1 MATAHPV
8 QISIGATLAA
18 SLGSAVRGAQA
29 QLNQLGSTM
38 AELGNKQSGIK
49 QLETLRAQAKDAA
62 LAMRAAQQKV
72 SGLEANIANQGGE
85 PSAKQAKEL
94 ERARAA
100 AARAEEAYRRQRA
113 AVDEL
118 STSLTRAGVN
128 TRAMGSESARLG
140 SQLETL
146 RSRTEALTRAQ
157 QAQAR
162 NLENRS
168 AYRAQMV
175 DAVAL
180 GGALYGLVQPAVQF
194 ESVMADVK
202 KVVNFDTPDQ
212 FGQMS
217 KDVLLMSMRI
227 PMAADGIGAIVAAAG
242 QAGIAREELLRFAED
257 AAKMGVAFDLSGQ
270 QAGAAM
276 TGLRSIFGLTQD
288 EVVKLGDAIN
298 HLSNNMD
305 AKASDLLNIANRAG
319 STAKLFGL
327 SGAQLNA
334 LGATFLALKTPPE
347 VAATGINALLMK
359 LATADKQNERFQQGL
374 QDIGLSAE
382 VMKKMIQRDAQGA
395 LTTFLRQVK
404 NAPDLMGTLS
414 DLFGMEYA
422 DDIAKLVGSM
432 DTYEKA
438 VGLVA
443 DQTAYAGSMQK
454 EYEARS
460 ATTAN
465 NLQLL
470 KNQMSRLGIT
480 VGNALLPALNSL
492 VGALMGPIDSLANL
506 AERFPIVT
514 QVVVGTV
521 GAVLGLKVA
530 TIALGYAWT
539 FVKGPI
545 LGAQVAFQS
554 ARAGLALLQVQA
566 AATGASSGL
575 LSLAWS
581 RIQTG
586 ALGLIAPIKSAALAF
601 WAMLPAIGATTVALL
616 ANPITWIVAGIGV
629 AVAGLALVIRKYWD
643 PMAAYVGGVFEGI
656 RSAVQ
661 PAISSLSTALAP
673 LAPIGR
679 AVASVFGFIADAI
692 SGLVGWVGQLLAP
705 VTLSTEEFNSL
716 SASGQSLG
724 SVIGSVLSAAFT
736 ALTFP
741 IRAVGTLVGWVMAGF
756 RWLVSFSPLAAMQTA
771 WQPLSGF
778 FGSLWASVVSGAQSA
793 WQQLTLALGSFA
805 PLQALQSVIGSMLT
819 ALRDLPGQFMALG
832 SAMLQGLAQ
841 GVRNAAEQAVA
852 AVGEVAAGVRDRFKA
867 MLGIHSPSRVFAT
880 LGSALSL
887 GLAQGVAA
895 DGPAVVNEVG
905 QLAQSLQ
912 AVPLSLAS
920 PEVVPPEQDVPT
932 VPSFATAA
940 PDPEPA
946 APVDQPGLRLPSPD
960 SPSLGLALP
969 ARIDGSMP
977 TWRPAWEGAPAL
989 QVPSAKDR
997 PGDVVAPARA
1007 QPVPVNDPTRVAPS
1021 MPGAPVAP
1029 GAPTIHF
1036 APQITIHAPAG
1047 SDPQALADLLDSRLR
1062 SLIRDALRGSSAALH
1077 D

>member
-29 QLNQLGSTM
+29 QLNQLGATM
-38 AELGNKQSGIK
+38 AELGNKQSGIR
-49 QLETLRAQAKDAA
+49 QLETLRSQAKDAA
-62 LAMRAAQQKV
+62 LAMRAAQQRV
-72 SGLEANIANQGGE
+72 SGLEANITGQNGG
-85 PSAKQAKEL
+85 ATARQAREL
-94 ERARAA
+94 DRARAA
-100 AARAEEAYRRQRA
+100 AIRAEEAYRRQRV

-118 STSLTRAGVN
+118 STSLQRAGVN

-168 AYRAQMV
+168 AYRAQMM

-202 KVVNFDTPDQ
+202 KVVNFDTPEQ

-217 KDVLLMSMRI
+217 KDVLLMSTRI

-305 AKASDLLNIANRAG
+305 AKASDLLDIANRAG

-334 LGATFLALKTPPE
+334 LGATFLALKTKPE

-359 LATADKQNERFQQGL
+359 LATSDKQNEKFQQGL

-382 VMKKMIQRDAQGA
+382 VMKQMIQRDAQGA

-432 DTYEKA
+432 ETYEKA

-443 DQTAYAGSMQK
+443 DQTAYAGSMQA

-480 VGNALLPALNSL
+480 VGNALLPALNNL

-506 AERFPIVT
+506 AERFPVVT

-566 AATGASSGL
+566 ATGTSASI

-581 RIQTG
+581 RIRTG

-601 WAMLPAIGATTVALL
+601 WSMLPAIGATTVALL
-616 ANPITWIVAGIGV
+616 ANPITWIVVGIGA
-629 AVAGLALVIRKYWD
+629 AVAGLALLIRKYWD
-643 PMAAYVGGVFEGI
+643 PIAAYVGGVFEGI
-656 RSAVQ
+656 RSAMQ
-661 PAISSLSTALAP
+661 PAIASLSSALAP
-673 LAPIGR
+673 LAPIGT
-679 AVASVFGFIADAI
+679 VIASVFGLIADAVG
-692 SGLVGWVGQLLAP
+692 GLVSWIRALLAP

-724 SVIGSVLSAAFT
+724 AVIGGVLSTAFSV
-736 ALTFP
+736 LTFP
-741 IRAVGTLVGWVMAGF
+741 IRAVSSLVGWLMDSF
-756 RWLVSFSPLAAMQTA
+756 RGLVSFSPLAAIQAA

-778 FGSLWASVVSGAQSA
+778 FGTLWTGVVGGAQSA
-793 WQQLTLALGSFA
+793 WQQLSAVLGSLA
-805 PLQALQSVIGSMLT
+805 PVQALQSVFGSMLN
-819 ALRDLPGQFMALG
+819 ALRDLPSQFMTLG
-832 SAMLQGLAQ
+832 GAILQGLAQ
-841 GVRNAAEQAVA
+841 GVRNAAQQALA
-852 AVGEVAAGVRDRFKA
+852 AVGEVATGVRDRFKA
-867 MLGIHSPSRVFAT
+867 MLGIQSPSRVFAT

-887 GLAQGVAA
+887 GLAQGVASA
-895 DGPAVVNEVG
+895 GPAVVDTVG

-912 AVPLSLAS
+912 DVPLSLARPDMTMPALWLPATERPTPGLAISTLS
-920 PEVVPPEQDVPT
+920 PVQQDVP
-932 VPSFATAA
+932 VPAGAQA
-940 PDPEPA
+940 QVGPGNAMDVARGQPDQLDDPLRRALPEMK
-946 APVDQPGLRLPSPD
+946 PV
-960 SPSLGLALP
+960 SLG
-969 ARIDGSMP
+969 S
-977 TWRPAWEGAPAL
+977 APMA
-989 QVPSAKDR
+989 PSAL
-997 PGDVVAPARA
+997 GSA
-1007 QPVPVNDPTRVAPS
+1007 TISGTPS
-1021 MPGAPVAP
+1021 
-1029 GAPTIHF
+1029 IHF

-1047 SDPQALADLLDSRLR
+1047 SDPQTLANLLDGQLR
-1062 SLIRDALRGSSAALH
+1062 RLIREALRGSSAALH

>member
-29 QLNQLGSTM
+29 QLTQLGSTM

-49 QLETLRAQAKDAA
+49 QLETLRTQAKDAA
-62 LAMRAAQQKV
+62 LAMRAAQQKI
-72 SGLEANIANQGGE
+72 SGLEANIAGQDGG
-85 PSAKQAKEL
+85 ATTKQAREL

-100 AARAEEAYRRQRA
+100 AARAEDAYRRQRS

-118 STSLTRAGVN
+118 SGSLQRAGVN
-128 TRAMGSESARLG
+128 TRAMGAESARLG

-146 RSRTEALTRAQ
+146 RTRTEALTRAQ

-168 AYRAQMV
+168 AYRAQMM

-217 KDVLLMSMRI
+217 KDVLLMSTRI

-359 LATADKQNERFQQGL
+359 LATADKQNEKFQQGL

-395 LTTFLRQVK
+395 LTTFLQQVK
-404 NAPDLMGTLS
+404 KAPDLMGTLS

-432 DTYEKA
+432 ETYEKA

-506 AERFPIVT
+506 SERFPIVT

-521 GAVLGLKVA
+521 GAALGLKVA
-530 TIALGYAWT
+530 TIGLGYAWT

-566 AATGASSGL
+566 AATGTSAGI
-575 LSLAWS
+575 LSVAWT

-616 ANPITWIVAGIGV
+616 ANPITWIVVGIGA

-643 PMAAYVGGVFEGI
+643 PIAAYVGGVFEGI
-656 RSAVQ
+656 RAGVQ
-661 PAISSLSTALAP
+661 PVITSLTTALAP
-673 LAPIGR
+673 LAPIGTVI
-679 AVASVFGFIADAI
+679 ANVFGFIADAV
-692 SGLVGWVGQLLAP
+692 SGLVGWFGDLLAP
-705 VTLSTEEFNSL
+705 VTLSKDEFDSL

-724 SVIGSVLSAAFT
+724 SVIGSVLSTAFT
-736 ALTFP
+736 VLTLP
-741 IRAVGTLVGWVMAGF
+741 IRAVGTLVGWVIEGF
-756 RWLVSFSPLAAMQTA
+756 TALVSFSPLQLISAA
-771 WQPLSGF
+771 WQPVADFMTGLWSGITATVGQAIDWIAGKIGF
-778 FGSLWASVVSGAQSA
+778 GVNAGKQVGDWFGSLFGGEKPVASTTTV
-793 WQQLTLALGSFA
+793 
-805 PLQALQSVIGSMLT
+805 
-819 ALRDLPGQFMALG
+819 
-832 SAMLQGLAQ
+832 
-841 GVRNAAEQAVA
+841 AATPRPA
-852 AVGEVAAGVRDRFKA
+852 AVGSTASLTAPR
-867 MLGIHSPSRVFAT
+867 
-880 LGSALSL
+880 LS
-887 GLAQGVAA
+887 
-895 DGPAVVNEVG
+895 VG
-905 QLAQSLQ
+905 
-912 AVPLSLAS
+912 
-920 PEVVPPEQDVPT
+920 
-932 VPSFATAA
+932 
-940 PDPEPA
+940 A
-946 APVDQPGLRLPSPD
+946 APVSISPM
-960 SPSLGLALP
+960 SAGNPPVTS
-969 ARIDGSMP
+969 ARPLSMP
-977 TWRPAWEGAPAL
+977 
-989 QVPSAKDR
+989 
-997 PGDVVAPARA
+997 A
-1007 QPVPVNDPTRVAPS
+1007 QPLAPRGNTSVSLSAPITVNAP
-1021 MPGAPVAP
+1021 PGMDAREIA
-1029 GAPTIHF
+1029 
-1036 APQITIHAPAG
+1036 
-1047 SDPQALADLLDSRLR
+1047 ALIESRLR
-1062 SLIRDALRGSSAALH
+1062 ALMRETNRSPAAAMY

>member
-18 SLGSAVRGAQA
+18 SLGAAVRGAQA
-29 QLNQLGSTM
+29 QLNQLGSAM

-49 QLETLRAQAKDAA
+49 QMETLRSQAKDAA

-72 SGLEANIANQGGE
+72 SGLETNIANQGGE
-85 PSAKQAKEL
+85 PSTKQAKEL

-100 AARAEEAYRRQRA
+100 AAKAEESYRRQRA

-118 STSLTRAGVN
+118 STSLNRAGVN
-128 TRAMGSESARLG
+128 TRAMGAESAKLG
-140 SQLETL
+140 QQLELL
-146 RSRTEALTRAQ
+146 RTRTDALVRAQ
-157 QAQAR
+157 QGQAK
-162 NLENRS
+162 NLEARS
-168 AYRAQMV
+168 GYRAQMM

-180 GGALYGLVQPAVQF
+180 GGALYGLVHPAIAF

-217 KDVLLMSMRI
+217 KDVLLMSTRI

-288 EVVKLGDAIN
+288 EVVLLGDAVN

-359 LATADKQNERFQQGL
+359 LATADKQNEKFQNGL
-374 QDIGLSAE
+374 AAVGLSAE
-382 VMKKMIQRDAQGA
+382 VMKKMIGRDAQGA
-395 LTTFLRQVK
+395 ILTFLQQVK
-404 NAPDLMGTLS
+404 KAPDLMGTLS

-438 VGLVA
+438 VGLIG

-454 EYEARS
+454 EYESRS

-465 NLQLL
+465 ALQLL

-506 AERFPIVT
+506 AERFPVVT

-521 GAVLGLKVA
+521 GAVLALKVA

-539 FVKGPI
+539 FVMGPI
-545 LGAQVAFQS
+545 LGAKVAFHS
-554 ARAGLALLQVQA
+554 ARASLALLQVQA
-566 AATGASSGL
+566 VATGSSAGI
-575 LSLAWS
+575 LSIAWQ
-581 RIQTG
+581 RMQTG

-601 WAMLPAIGATTVALL
+601 WSMLPAIGATTAALL
-616 ANPITWIVAGIGV
+616 ANPITWIVAGIGGV
-629 AVAGLALVIRKYWD
+629 VAGLALVIHKYWD
-643 PMAAYVGGVFEGI
+643 PIAAYVGGVFEGI
-656 RSAVQ
+656 RSAVT
-661 PAISSLSTALAP
+661 PAIDSLSNALSPLAP
-673 LAPIGR
+673 LGTVIAN
-679 AVASVFGFIADAI
+679 VFSFIADAV
-692 SGLVGWVGQLLAP
+692 SGLVSGVGALLVP
-705 VTLSTEEFNSL
+705 VTQTQDAFASL

-724 SVIGSVLSAAFT
+724 SVIGGGLSTAFMV
-736 ALTFP
+736 LTFP
-741 IRAVGTLVGWVMAGF
+741 IRAVGTLVGWVIERFQALVAFLPLATISAAWQPVADFFTNLWSGITATVGQAIDWIAGKIGWVVNF
-756 RWLVSFSPLAAMQTA
+756 GQQIGEGFAALLGRGKFAGSSNTVPVVQAPPTPVAVGASLTAPSKVSPAVPGSSTSPLANVPGSPPAKPA
-771 WQPLSGF
+771 AAQPVARGNTSISLSAPITVNAPPGMD
-778 FGSLWASVVSGAQSA
+778 AREIA
-793 WQQLTLALGSFA
+793 ALIESR
-805 PLQALQSVIGSMLT
+805 
-819 ALRDLPGQFMALG
+819 LRDLMRSMTPGRTG
-832 SAMLQGLAQ
+832 
-841 GVRNAAEQAVA
+841 N
-852 AVGEVAAGVRDRFKA
+852 
-867 MLGIHSPSRVFAT
+867 
-880 LGSALSL
+880 
-887 GLAQGVAA
+887 
-895 DGPAVVNEVG
+895 
-905 QLAQSLQ
+905 
-912 AVPLSLAS
+912 
-920 PEVVPPEQDVPT
+920 
-932 VPSFATAA
+932 
-940 PDPEPA
+940 PA
-946 APVDQPGLRLPSPD
+946 A
-960 SPSLGLALP
+960 ALY
-969 ARIDGSMP
+969 D
-977 TWRPAWEGAPAL
+977 
-989 QVPSAKDR
+989 
-997 PGDVVAPARA
+997 
-1007 QPVPVNDPTRVAPS
+1007 
-1021 MPGAPVAP
+1021 
-1029 GAPTIHF
+1029 
-1036 APQITIHAPAG
+1036 
-1047 SDPQALADLLDSRLR
+1047 
-1062 SLIRDALRGSSAALH
+1062 
-1077 D
+1077 

>member
-49 QLETLRAQAKDAA
+49 QLETLRAQAKDTA
-62 LAMRAAQQKV
+62 LTMRAAQQKV
-72 SGLEANIANQGGE
+72 SGLEANVAGQGGE
-85 PSAKQAKEL
+85 PSAKQSREL

-100 AARAEEAYRRQRA
+100 AARAEETYRRQRS

-118 STSLTRAGVN
+118 SSSLQRAGMN
-128 TRAMGSESARLG
+128 TRAMGAESAKLG

-146 RSRTEALTRAQ
+146 RTRTDALIRAQ
-157 QAQAR
+157 QGQAK
-162 NLENRS
+162 NLETRS
-168 AYRAQMV
+168 GYRAQMV

-180 GGALYGLVQPAVQF
+180 GGALYGLVQPAVAF

-217 KDVLLMSMRI
+217 KDVLLMSTRI

-359 LATADKQNERFQQGL
+359 LATADKQNEKFQNGL
-374 QDIGLSAE
+374 EAVGLSAK
-382 VMKKMIQRDAQGA
+382 VMKEMIGRDAQGA
-395 LTTFLRQVK
+395 ILTFLQQVK
-404 NAPDLMGTLS
+404 KAPDLMGTLS

-438 VGLVA
+438 VGLVGN
-443 DQTAYAGSMQK
+443 QTAYAGSMQK

-465 NLQLL
+465 ALQLL

-492 VGALMGPIDSLANL
+492 VGALMAPIDSLANL
-506 AERFPIVT
+506 AERFPFVT

-530 TIALGYAWT
+530 AIGLGYAWT

-545 LGAQVAFQS
+545 LAANSAFQS
-554 ARAGLALLQVQA
+554 ARAGLGLLQVQA

-575 LSLAWS
+575 LSLAWT

-586 ALGLIAPIKSAALAF
+586 ALGIVAPIKTAALAF
-601 WAMLPAIGATTVALL
+601 WSMLPAIGATTAALL
-616 ANPITWIVAGIGV
+616 ANPITWIVVGIGA

-643 PMAAYVGGVFEGI
+643 PIAAYVGGVFEGI
-656 RSAVQ
+656 HSALL
-661 PAISSLSTALAP
+661 PAITSLSTALAP
-673 LAPIGR
+673 LAPIGN
-679 AVASVFGFIADAI
+679 AIANVFGFMADAV
-692 SGLVGWVGQLLAP
+692 SSLVGWVGQLLAP
-705 VTLSTEEFNSL
+705 VTLTQDEFASL
-716 SASGQSLG
+716 SASGLSLG
-724 SVIGSVLSAAFT
+724 SVIGSVLSTAFT
-736 ALTFP
+736 PLILP
-741 IRAVGTLVGWVMAGF
+741 IQAVGTLVGWVIEGF
-756 RWLVSFSPLAAMQTA
+756 TALVSFSPLSLISAA
-771 WQPLSGF
+771 WQPVADFMTGLWSGITATVGQAIDWIAGKIGWVMNAGKQVGDW
-778 FGSLWASVVSGAQSA
+778 FGSLFGGDKPATPSSGTPQTKVGSVTAGAI
-793 WQQLTLALGSFA
+793 
-805 PLQALQSVIGSMLT
+805 P
-819 ALRDLPGQFMALG
+819 
-832 SAMLQGLAQ
+832 
-841 GVRNAAEQAVA
+841 
-852 AVGEVAAGVRDRFKA
+852 
-867 MLGIHSPSRVFAT
+867 
-880 LGSALSL
+880 
-887 GLAQGVAA
+887 
-895 DGPAVVNEVG
+895 
-905 QLAQSLQ
+905 
-912 AVPLSLAS
+912 
-920 PEVVPPEQDVPT
+920 
-932 VPSFATAA
+932 
-940 PDPEPA
+940 
-946 APVDQPGLRLPSPD
+946 RLPSTPTVAGM
-960 SPSLGLALP
+960 SAPSVNGTAANATAGTT
-969 ARIDGSMP
+969 ARPLSMP
-977 TWRPAWEGAPAL
+977 
-989 QVPSAKDR
+989 
-997 PGDVVAPARA
+997 A
-1007 QPVPVNDPTRVAPS
+1007 QPLAARGNTSISLSAPITVS
-1021 MPGAPVAP
+1021 APPGMDAREIA
-1029 GAPTIHF
+1029 TLIE
-1036 APQITIHAPAG
+1036 
-1047 SDPQALADLLDSRLR
+1047 SRLR
-1062 SLIRDALRGSSAALH
+1062 TLIRDTQRSPAAAMY

>member
-38 AELGNKQSGIK
+38 AELGNKQSSIK
-49 QLETLRAQAKDAA
+49 QLEALRAQARDAA

-72 SGLEANIANQGGE
+72 SGLQANIQVGE
-85 PSAKQAKEL
+85 PSAKQVREL

-100 AARAEEAYRRQRA
+100 AARAEEAYRRQRS

-118 STSLTRAGVN
+118 STALQRAGVN
-128 TRAMGSESARLG
+128 TRALGSESARLG

-146 RSRTEALTRAQ
+146 RTRTEALTRAQ

-168 AYRAQMV
+168 AYRAQMM

-217 KDVLLMSMRI
+217 KDVLLMSTRI
-227 PMAADGIGAIVAAAG
+227 PMAAEGIGAIVAAAG

-257 AAKMGVAFDLSGQ
+257 AAKMGVAFDLSGE

-276 TGLRSIFGLTQD
+276 SGLRSIFGLTQD

-327 SGAQLNA
+327 SGTQLNA

-359 LATADKQNERFQQGL
+359 LATADKQNEKFQQGL

-382 VMKKMIQRDAQGA
+382 VMKQMIQRDAQGA
-395 LTTFLRQVK
+395 LMTFLRQVK

-432 DTYEKA
+432 ETYEKA

-443 DQTAYAGSMQK
+443 DQTAYAGSMQA

-480 VGNALLPALNSL
+480 VGNALLPALNNL
-492 VGALMGPIDSLANL
+492 VGALMAPIEGITAL

-521 GAVLGLKVA
+521 GAVLALKVA

-539 FVKGPI
+539 FVKGPV
-545 LGAQVAFQS
+545 LAANTAFQS

-566 AATGASSGL
+566 AATGTSAGI
-575 LSLAWS
+575 LSIALQRLQS
-581 RIQTG
+581 G
-586 ALGLIAPIKSAALAF
+586 ALGLVAPIKSAALAF
-601 WAMLPAIGATTVALL
+601 WSMLPAIGATTAALL
-616 ANPITWIVAGIGV
+616 ANPITWIVAGIGA

-643 PMAAYVGGVFEGI
+643 PIAAYVGGVFEGI

-673 LAPIGR
+673 LAPIGTGI
-679 AVASVFGFIADAI
+679 ANVFGFIADAV
-692 SGLVGWVGQLLAP
+692 SGLVGWIGALLAP
-705 VTLSTEEFNSL
+705 VTLTQDEFASL

-724 SVIGSVLSAAFT
+724 AVIGGVLSTAFT
-736 ALTFP
+736 VLTLP
-741 IRAVGTLVGWVMAGF
+741 IRAVGTLVGWVIEGF
-756 RWLVSFSPLAAMQTA
+756 TALVSFSPLQLISAA
-771 WQPLSGF
+771 WQPVADFMTGLWSGITATVGQAIDWIAGKIGWVMEAGSKVGNW
-778 FGSLWASVVSGAQSA
+778 FGSLFGSDKPASPTA
-793 WQQLTLALGSFA
+793 TA
-805 PLQALQSVIGSMLT
+805 PAT
-819 ALRDLPGQFMALG
+819 ARP
-832 SAMLQGLAQ
+832 
-841 GVRNAAEQAVA
+841 AAEDNIASLVA
-852 AVGEVAAGVRDRFKA
+852 PRPSVGTAPVGIAPMSVGGPEVA
-867 MLGIHSPSRVFAT
+867 
-880 LGSALSL
+880 SAK
-887 GLAQGVAA
+887 
-895 DGPAVVNEVG
+895 
-905 QLAQSLQ
+905 
-912 AVPLSLAS
+912 
-920 PEVVPPEQDVPT
+920 
-932 VPSFATAA
+932 
-940 PDPEPA
+940 
-946 APVDQPGLRLPSPD
+946 PV
-960 SPSLGLALP
+960 
-969 ARIDGSMP
+969 SMP
-977 TWRPAWEGAPAL
+977 AEPLAARGNTSVSLSAPITVNAPPGMDARQIAAL
-989 QVPSAKDR
+989 
-997 PGDVVAPARA
+997 
-1007 QPVPVNDPTRVAPS
+1007 
-1021 MPGAPVAP
+1021 
-1029 GAPTIHF
+1029 IE
-1036 APQITIHAPAG
+1036 
-1047 SDPQALADLLDSRLR
+1047 SRLR
-1062 SLIRDALRGSSAALH
+1062 ALVRETTRSPAAAMY

>member
-62 LAMRAAQQKV
+62 LAMRAARQKV
-72 SGLEANIANQGGE
+72 SRLEANIANQGGE
-85 PSAKQAKEL
+85 PSAKQAREL

-118 STSLTRAGVN
+118 SASLTKSGVN
-128 TRAMGSESARLG
+128 LRAVGAESAKLG
-140 SQLETL
+140 QQMETL

-168 AYRAQMV
+168 AYRDQMM

-180 GGALYGLVQPAVQF
+180 GGALYGLVKPAVKF

-202 KVVNFDTPDQ
+202 KVVNFDTPQQ
-212 FGQMS
+212 FAQMS
-217 KDVLLMSMRI
+217 KDVLLLSTRI
-227 PMAADGIGAIVAAAG
+227 PMAAEGIGAIVAAAG

-257 AAKMGVAFDLSGQ
+257 AAKMGVAFDLSGE

-276 TGLRSIFGLTQD
+276 SGLRSIFGLTQD

-359 LATADKQNERFQQGL
+359 LATADKQGGKFQEALFG
-374 QDIGLSAE
+374 IGLSAK
-382 VMKKMIQRDAQGA
+382 VMKQMIQRDAQGA

-404 NAPDLMGTLS
+404 KAPDLMGTLS

-432 DTYEKA
+432 ETYEKS

-480 VGNALLPALNSL
+480 VGNALLPALNNL

-514 QVVVGTV
+514 QVVVGTI
-521 GAVLGLKVA
+521 GAVVGLKVA

-554 ARAGLALLQVQA
+554 ARAGLALLQAQA
-566 AATGASSGL
+566 AATGASAGI
-575 LSLAWS
+575 LSLAWA
-581 RIQTG
+581 RIKMG
-586 ALGLIAPIKSAALAF
+586 ALGLIAPIKTAALAF
-601 WAMLPAIGATTVALL
+601 WGMLPAIGATTTALL
-616 ANPITWIVAGIGV
+616 TNPITWIVVGIGA

-643 PMAAYVGGVFEGI
+643 PIAAYVGGVFQGI

-661 PAISSLSTALAP
+661 PAITSLTTALAP
-673 LAPIGR
+673 LAPIGQ
-679 AVASVFGFIADAI
+679 AVASVFGFIADGV
-692 SGLVGWVGQLLAP
+692 SRVVGWIGALLAP
-705 VTLSTEEFNSL
+705 VTLSTDAFNSL

-724 SVIGSVLSAAFT
+724 TVIGGVLSTAFT
-736 ALTFP
+736 VLTAP
-741 IRAVGTLVGWVMAGF
+741 IRAVGTLVGWVIEGF
-756 RWLVSFSPLAAMQTA
+756 KLLGQSADWVANKIGWVINAAQKVGK
-771 WQPLSGF
+771 W
-778 FGSLWASVVSGAQSA
+778 FGSTFGGDKPPSPTA
-793 WQQLTLALGSFA
+793 TA
-805 PLQALQSVIGSMLT
+805 PAT
-819 ALRDLPGQFMALG
+819 ARP
-832 SAMLQGLAQ
+832 
-841 GVRNAAEQAVA
+841 A
-852 AVGEVAAGVRDRFKA
+852 AVGG
-867 MLGIHSPSRVFAT
+867 
-880 LGSALSL
+880 
-887 GLAQGVAA
+887 
-895 DGPAVVNEVG
+895 
-905 QLAQSLQ
+905 
-912 AVPLSLAS
+912 
-920 PEVVPPEQDVPT
+920 
-932 VPSFATAA
+932 TAA
-940 PDPEPA
+940 
-946 APVDQPGLRLPSPD
+946 
-960 SPSLGLALP
+960 
-969 ARIDGSMP
+969 
-977 TWRPAWEGAPAL
+977 
-989 QVPSAKDR
+989 
-997 PGDVVAPARA
+997 
-1007 QPVPVNDPTRVAPS
+1007 RVAPR
-1021 MPGAPVAP
+1021 PLVGTAPVGSP
-1029 GAPTIHF
+1029 LV
-1036 APQITIHAPAG
+1036 AG
-1047 SDPQALADLLDSRLR
+1047 SRPVTMPAQPLAPRGNTNVSLSAPITVNAPPGMNAREIAALIESRLR
-1062 SLIRDALRGSSAALH
+1062 ALMRETTRSPAAAMY

>member
-72 SGLEANIANQGGE
+72 SVLEANIANQGGE
-85 PSAKQAKEL
+85 PSARQAREL

-128 TRAMGSESARLG
+128 TRAMGTESVRLG
-140 SQLETL
+140 SRLETL

-162 NLENRS
+162 NLENRN
-168 AYRAQMV
+168 AYRAQMM

-217 KDVLLMSMRI
+217 KDVLLMSTRI

-257 AAKMGVAFDLSGQ
+257 AAKMGIAFDLSGQ

-359 LATADKQNERFQQGL
+359 LATADKQNEKFQQGL

-432 DTYEKA
+432 ETYEKA

-480 VGNALLPALNSL
+480 VGNALLPALNNL

-566 AATGASSGL
+566 ATTGASAGS
-575 LSLAWS
+575 LSIAWQ
-581 RIQTG
+581 RLQTG
-586 ALGLIAPIKSAALAF
+586 ALGLVAPIKSAALAF
-601 WAMLPAIGATTVALL
+601 WSMLPAIGATTVALL
-616 ANPITWIVAGIGV
+616 ANPITWIVAGIGA

-643 PMAAYVGGVFEGI
+643 PIAAYVGGVFGGI
-656 RSAVQ
+656 RSAIQ
-661 PAISSLSTALAP
+661 PAITSLETALAP
-673 LAPIGR
+673 LAPIGQ
-679 AVASVFGFIADAI
+679 AVASVFGFIADGV
-692 SGLVGWVGQLLAP
+692 SRVVGWVGALLAP
-705 VTLSTEEFNSL
+705 VTLSTEAFNNL

-724 SVIGSVLSAAFT
+724 AVIGGLLSTAFSVLT
-736 ALTFP
+736 LP
-741 IRAVGTLVGWVMAGF
+741 IRAVGTLVGWVIEGF
-756 RWLVSFSPLAAMQTA
+756 TALVSFSPLALISAA
-771 WQPLSGF
+771 WQPVADFMTGLWSGITATVGQAIDWIAGKIGWVMNAGKQVGDW
-778 FGSLWASVVSGAQSA
+778 FGSLFGSDKPASPAA
-793 WQQLTLALGSFA
+793 TA
-805 PLQALQSVIGSMLT
+805 PAT
-819 ALRDLPGQFMALG
+819 ARP
-832 SAMLQGLAQ
+832 
-841 GVRNAAEQAVA
+841 A
-852 AVGEVAAGVRDRFKA
+852 AVGGTASLTAPRPSVGTAPVGITPMSAG
-867 MLGIHSPSRVFAT
+867 SPS
-880 LGSALSL
+880 
-887 GLAQGVAA
+887 VAGA
-895 DGPAVVNEVG
+895 R
-905 QLAQSLQ
+905 
-912 AVPLSLAS
+912 
-920 PEVVPPEQDVPT
+920 
-932 VPSFATAA
+932 
-940 PDPEPA
+940 
-946 APVDQPGLRLPSPD
+946 PVT
-960 SPSLGLALP
+960 
-969 ARIDGSMP
+969 MP
-977 TWRPAWEGAPAL
+977 
-989 QVPSAKDR
+989 
-997 PGDVVAPARA
+997 A
-1007 QPVPVNDPTRVAPS
+1007 QPLAVRGNTSVSLSAPITVNAPPRVDAREI
-1021 MPGAPVAP
+1021 A
-1029 GAPTIHF
+1029 
-1036 APQITIHAPAG
+1036 
-1047 SDPQALADLLDSRLR
+1047 ALIESRLR
-1062 SLIRDALRGSSAALH
+1062 ALVRETTRSPAAAMY

>member
-29 QLNQLGSTM
+29 QLNQLGATM

-49 QLETLRAQAKDAA
+49 QLESLRAQAKDAA
-62 LAMRAAQQKV
+62 LTMRAARQKV
-72 SGLEANIANQGGE
+72 SGLEANIAGQDGGAT
-85 PSAKQAKEL
+85 AKQAREL
-94 ERARAA
+94 ERARVA
-100 AARAEEAYRRQRA
+100 AARAEEGYRRQRA

-118 STSLTRAGVN
+118 SGSLTKSGVN
-128 TRAMGSESARLG
+128 LRAVGAESAKLG
-140 SQLETL
+140 QQMELL
-146 RSRTEALTRAQ
+146 RTRTESLTRAQ

-168 AYRAQMV
+168 AYRAQMM

-180 GGALYGLVQPAVQF
+180 GGALYGLVQPAVAF

-217 KDVLLMSMRI
+217 KDVLLMSTRI
-227 PMAADGIGAIVAAAG
+227 PMAAEGIGAIVAAAG

-276 TGLRSIFGLTQD
+276 TGLRSVFGLTQN
-288 EVVKLGDAIN
+288 EVVLLGDAVN

-359 LATADKQNERFQQGL
+359 LATADKQNEKFQNGL
-374 QDIGLSAE
+374 EAVGLSAE
-382 VMKKMIQRDAQGA
+382 VMKEMIGRDAQGA
-395 LTTFLRQVK
+395 ILTFLQQVK
-404 NAPDLMGTLS
+404 KAPDLMGTLS

-438 VGLVA
+438 VGLIG

-465 NLQLL
+465 ALQLL

-506 AERFPIVT
+506 AERFPVVT
-514 QVVVGTV
+514 QVVVGTI

-530 TIALGYAWT
+530 AIGLGYAWT

-545 LGAQVAFQS
+545 LAANTAFQS

-566 AATGASSGL
+566 AATGASSGI
-575 LSLAWS
+575 LSLAWAH
-581 RIQTG
+581 IQTG
-586 ALGLIAPIKSAALAF
+586 ALGIIAPIKTAALAF
-601 WAMLPAIGATTVALL
+601 WSMLPAIGATTVALL

-643 PMAAYVGGVFEGI
+643 PIAAYVGGVFEGI
-656 RSAVQ
+656 RSAMQ
-661 PAISSLSTALAP
+661 PAIASLSSALAP
-673 LAPIGR
+673 LAPIGT
-679 AVASVFGFIADAI
+679 AIANVFGFIADAV

-705 VTLSTEEFNSL
+705 VTLSKDEFDSL

-724 SVIGSVLSAAFT
+724 AVIGGVLSTAFSVLT
-736 ALTFP
+736 LP
-741 IRAVGTLVGWVMAGF
+741 IRAVGTLVGWVIEGF
-756 RWLVSFSPLAAMQTA
+756 TALASFSPLATISAA
-771 WQPLSGF
+771 WQPVADFMTGLWSGITATVGQAIDWIAGKIGWVMNVGKQVGDW
-778 FGSLWASVVSGAQSA
+778 FGSLFGSGQPGSTAGRPAASARPVSVGSAVSSLSGAS
-793 WQQLTLALGSFA
+793 
-805 PLQALQSVIGSMLT
+805 
-819 ALRDLPGQFMALG
+819 
-832 SAMLQGLAQ
+832 
-841 GVRNAAEQAVA
+841 
-852 AVGEVAAGVRDRFKA
+852 
-867 MLGIHSPSRVFAT
+867 
-880 LGSALSL
+880 SL
-887 GLAQGVAA
+887 
-895 DGPAVVNEVG
+895 
-905 QLAQSLQ
+905 
-912 AVPLSLAS
+912 
-920 PEVVPPEQDVPT
+920 
-932 VPSFATAA
+932 
-940 PDPEPA
+940 
-946 APVDQPGLRLPSPD
+946 
-960 SPSLGLALP
+960 
-969 ARIDGSMP
+969 
-977 TWRPAWEGAPAL
+977 
-989 QVPSAKDR
+989 
-997 PGDVVAPARA
+997 
-1007 QPVPVNDPTRVAPS
+1007 
-1021 MPGAPVAP
+1021 
-1029 GAPTIHF
+1029 
-1036 APQITIHAPAG
+1036 PAG
-1047 SDPQALADLLDSRLR
+1047 SPALAMPMPAQPLTARGNTSVSLSAPITVNAPPGMDAREIAVLIESRLR
-1062 SLIRDALRGSSAALH
+1062 ALMRETTRSPAAAMY

>member
-38 AELGNKQSGIK
+38 AELGNKQSGIR

-72 SGLEANIANQGGE
+72 SGLEANIAGQDGG
-85 PSAKQAKEL
+85 ATTKQAREL

-100 AARAEEAYRRQRA
+100 ATRAEEAYRRQRA

-118 STSLTRAGVN
+118 STSLQRAGIN

-168 AYRAQMV
+168 AYRAQMM

-202 KVVNFDTPDQ
+202 KVVNFDTPEQ

-217 KDVLLMSMRI
+217 KDVLLMSTRI

-288 EVVKLGDAIN
+288 DVVKLGDAIN

-382 VMKKMIQRDAQGA
+382 VMKQMIQRDAQGA

-404 NAPDLMGTLS
+404 KAPDLMGTLS

-480 VGNALLPALNSL
+480 VGNALLPALNNL
-492 VGALMGPIDSLANL
+492 VGALMAPIDSLANL

-566 AATGASSGL
+566 AATGTSASI

-601 WAMLPAIGATTVALL
+601 WSMLPAIGATTAALL
-616 ANPITWIVAGIGV
+616 ANPITWIVASIGV

-643 PMAAYVGGVFEGI
+643 PIAAYVGGVFEGI
-656 RSAVQ
+656 RSAIQ
-661 PAISSLSTALAP
+661 PAITSLSTALAP
-673 LAPIGR
+673 LAPIGQ
-679 AVASVFGFIADAI
+679 AVASVFGFIADGV
-692 SGLVGWVGQLLAP
+692 SRVVGWIGALLAP

-724 SVIGSVLSAAFT
+724 AVIGGVLSTAFT
-736 ALTFP
+736 LLTLP
-741 IRAVGTLVGWVMAGF
+741 IRAVDTLVGWVIEGF
-756 RWLVSFSPLAAMQTA
+756 TALVSFSPLALISAA
-771 WQPLSGF
+771 WQPVADFMTGLWSGITATVGQAIDWIAGKIGWVMEAGSKAGNW
-778 FGSLWASVVSGAQSA
+778 FGSIFGSDKPASPTATA
-793 WQQLTLALGSFA
+793 PATARPAALGGTAALVA
-805 PLQALQSVIGSMLT
+805 PRPSVGT
-819 ALRDLPGQFMALG
+819 ALVGIAPMSAG
-832 SAMLQGLAQ
+832 STS
-841 GVRNAAEQAVA
+841 VA
-852 AVGEVAAGVRDRFKA
+852 GAR
-867 MLGIHSPSRVFAT
+867 
-880 LGSALSL
+880 
-887 GLAQGVAA
+887 
-895 DGPAVVNEVG
+895 
-905 QLAQSLQ
+905 
-912 AVPLSLAS
+912 
-920 PEVVPPEQDVPT
+920 
-932 VPSFATAA
+932 
-940 PDPEPA
+940 
-946 APVDQPGLRLPSPD
+946 PVT
-960 SPSLGLALP
+960 
-969 ARIDGSMP
+969 MP
-977 TWRPAWEGAPAL
+977 
-989 QVPSAKDR
+989 
-997 PGDVVAPARA
+997 A
-1007 QPVPVNDPTRVAPS
+1007 QPLAVRGNTSVSLSAPITVNAP
-1021 MPGAPVAP
+1021 PGMDAREIA
-1029 GAPTIHF
+1029 
-1036 APQITIHAPAG
+1036 
-1047 SDPQALADLLDSRLR
+1047 ALIESRLR
-1062 SLIRDALRGSSAALH
+1062 ALVRETNRSPAAAMY

>member
-72 SGLEANIANQGGE
+72 SGLEANIAGQDGG
-85 PSAKQAKEL
+85 ATTKQAREL

-100 AARAEEAYRRQRA
+100 AARAEEAYRRQRS

-118 STSLTRAGVN
+118 STSLQRAGVN

-168 AYRAQMV
+168 AYRAQMM

-217 KDVLLMSMRI
+217 KDVLLMSTRI

-359 LATADKQNERFQQGL
+359 LATADKQNEKFQQGL

-404 NAPDLMGTLS
+404 KAPDLMGTLS

-432 DTYEKA
+432 ETYEKA

-443 DQTAYAGSMQK
+443 NQTAYAGSMQK

-521 GAVLGLKVA
+521 GAVLALKVA

-566 AATGASSGL
+566 AATGASAGI
-575 LSLAWS
+575 LSVAWS

-601 WAMLPAIGATTVALL
+601 WAMLPAIGATTAALL

-629 AVAGLALVIRKYWD
+629 AVAGLALVIRKYWG

-661 PAISSLSTALAP
+661 PAITSLATALAP
-673 LAPIGR
+673 LAAIGR
-679 AVASVFGFIADAI
+679 AVASVFGFIADGV
-692 SGLVGWVGQLLAP
+692 SRVVGWVGALLAP
-705 VTLSTEEFNSL
+705 VTLTQDEFAAL

-724 SVIGSVLSAAFT
+724 AVIGSVLNTAFT
-736 ALTFP
+736 VLTSP
-741 IRAVGTLVGWVMAGF
+741 IQAVGTLAGWVIDTFNALLSFSPMASFSAAWQPVAGYFTQLWSDIMGTVATAIDWIAGKIGWVMSAGKQVGD
-756 RWLVSFSPLAAMQTA
+756 W
-771 WQPLSGF
+771 
-778 FGSLWASVVSGAQSA
+778 FGSLFGEDK
-793 WQQLTLALGSFA
+793 TTA
-805 PLQALQSVIGSMLT
+805 PT
-819 ALRDLPGQFMALG
+819 
-832 SAMLQGLAQ
+832 
-841 GVRNAAEQAVA
+841 
-852 AVGEVAAGVRDRFKA
+852 
-867 MLGIHSPSRVFAT
+867 
-880 LGSALSL
+880 
-887 GLAQGVAA
+887 
-895 DGPAVVNEVG
+895 
-905 QLAQSLQ
+905 
-912 AVPLSLAS
+912 
-920 PEVVPPEQDVPT
+920 
-932 VPSFATAA
+932 
-940 PDPEPA
+940 PA
-946 APVDQPGLRLPSPD
+946 APGSTPPPTLGASTAEMPQWITPAASLQTAASPVH
-960 SPSLGLALP
+960 
-969 ARIDGSMP
+969 
-977 TWRPAWEGAPAL
+977 APAL
-989 QVPSAKDR
+989 ATKTGPNA
-997 PGDVVAPARA
+997 APVQPLPLAGANPLSMQA
-1007 QPVPVNDPTRVAPS
+1007 QPLVARGSTSVSLSAPITVNAP
-1021 MPGAPVAP
+1021 PGMDAREIA
-1029 GAPTIHF
+1029 
-1036 APQITIHAPAG
+1036 
-1047 SDPQALADLLDSRLR
+1047 ALIESRLR
-1062 SLIRDALRGSSAALH
+1062 ALMRETTRSPAAAMY

>member
-49 QLETLRAQAKDAA
+49 QLETLRTQAKDAA

-72 SGLEANIANQGGE
+72 SGLEANIAGQDGG
-85 PSAKQAKEL
+85 ATTKQAREL

-100 AARAEEAYRRQRA
+100 AARAEDAYRRQRS

-118 STSLTRAGVN
+118 SGSLQRAGVN
-128 TRAMGSESARLG
+128 TRAMGAESARLG

-146 RSRTEALTRAQ
+146 RTRTEALTRAQ

-168 AYRAQMV
+168 AYRAQMM

-180 GGALYGLVQPAVQF
+180 GGALYGLVQPAVAF

-217 KDVLLMSMRI
+217 KDVLLMSTRI
-227 PMAADGIGAIVAAAG
+227 PMAAEGIGAIVAAAG

-359 LATADKQNERFQQGL
+359 LATADKQNEKFQQGL

-404 NAPDLMGTLS
+404 KAPDLMGTLS

-432 DTYEKA
+432 ETYEKA

-506 AERFPIVT
+506 SERFPIVT

-521 GAVLGLKVA
+521 GAALGLKVA
-530 TIALGYAWT
+530 TIGLGYAWT

-566 AATGASSGL
+566 AATGTSAGI
-575 LSLAWS
+575 LSVAWT

-616 ANPITWIVAGIGV
+616 ANPITWIVVGIGA

-643 PMAAYVGGVFEGI
+643 PIAAYVGGVFEGI
-656 RSAVQ
+656 RAGVQ
-661 PAISSLSTALAP
+661 PVITSLTTALAP
-673 LAPIGR
+673 LAPIGTVI
-679 AVASVFGFIADAI
+679 ANVFGFIADAV
-692 SGLVGWVGQLLAP
+692 SGLVGWFGDLLAP
-705 VTLSTEEFNSL
+705 VTLSKDEFDSL

-724 SVIGSVLSAAFT
+724 SVIGSVLSTAFT
-736 ALTFP
+736 VLTLP
-741 IRAVGTLVGWVMAGF
+741 IRAVGTLVGWVIEGF
-756 RWLVSFSPLAAMQTA
+756 TALVSFSPLQLISAA
-771 WQPLSGF
+771 WQPVAEFMIGLWSGITATVGQAIDWIASKIGWVMNASKQVGDW
-778 FGSLWASVVSGAQSA
+778 FGSLFGGEKPVASTTTGAATSR
-793 WQQLTLALGSFA
+793 
-805 PLQALQSVIGSMLT
+805 P
-819 ALRDLPGQFMALG
+819 
-832 SAMLQGLAQ
+832 
-841 GVRNAAEQAVA
+841 A
-852 AVGEVAAGVRDRFKA
+852 AVGRTASLTAPR
-867 MLGIHSPSRVFAT
+867 
-880 LGSALSL
+880 LS
-887 GLAQGVAA
+887 
-895 DGPAVVNEVG
+895 VG
-905 QLAQSLQ
+905 
-912 AVPLSLAS
+912 
-920 PEVVPPEQDVPT
+920 
-932 VPSFATAA
+932 
-940 PDPEPA
+940 A
-946 APVDQPGLRLPSPD
+946 APVSISPM
-960 SPSLGLALP
+960 SAGNPPVTS
-969 ARIDGSMP
+969 ARPLSMP
-977 TWRPAWEGAPAL
+977 
-989 QVPSAKDR
+989 
-997 PGDVVAPARA
+997 A
-1007 QPVPVNDPTRVAPS
+1007 QPLAPRGNTSVSLSAPITVNAP
-1021 MPGAPVAP
+1021 PGMDARDIA
-1029 GAPTIHF
+1029 
-1036 APQITIHAPAG
+1036 
-1047 SDPQALADLLDSRLR
+1047 ALVESRLR
-1062 SLIRDALRGSSAALH
+1062 TLMRETTRSPAAAMY

>member
-49 QLETLRAQAKDAA
+49 QLETLRSQAKDAA

-72 SGLEANIANQGGE
+72 SGLEANITGQGGE

-168 AYRAQMV
+168 AYRAQMM

-202 KVVNFDTPDQ
+202 KVVNFDTPEQ

-217 KDVLLMSMRI
+217 KDVLLMSTRI

-242 QAGIAREELLRFAED
+242 QAGIARDELLRFAED

-359 LATADKQNERFQQGL
+359 LATADKQNEKFQQGL

-443 DQTAYAGSMQK
+443 DQTAYAGSMQA

-480 VGNALLPALNSL
+480 VGNALLPALNNL

-545 LGAQVAFQS
+545 L
-554 ARAGLALLQVQA
+554 
-566 AATGASSGL
+566 
-575 LSLAWS
+575 
-581 RIQTG
+581 
-586 ALGLIAPIKSAALAF
+586 
-601 WAMLPAIGATTVALL
+601 
-616 ANPITWIVAGIGV
+616 
-629 AVAGLALVIRKYWD
+629 
-643 PMAAYVGGVFEGI
+643 AAYVGGVFEGI
-656 RSAVQ
+656 RSAIQ
-661 PAISSLSTALAP
+661 PAITSFATSLAP
-673 LAPIGR
+673 LAPIGQ
-679 AVASVFGFIADAI
+679 AVASVFGFIADGV
-692 SGLVGWVGQLLAP
+692 SQVVGWIGQLFAP
-705 VTLSTEEFNSL
+705 VTLTTEAFNSL

-724 SVIGSVLSAAFT
+724 AVIGGVLSTAFMV
-736 ALTFP
+736 LTLP
-741 IRAVGTLVGWVMAGF
+741 IRAVGTLVGWVIEGF
-756 RWLVSFSPLAAMQTA
+756 TALVTFSPLQLISAA
-771 WQPLSGF
+771 WQPVADFMTGLWSGITATVGQAIDWIAGKIGWVMNAGKQVGDW
-778 FGSLWASVVSGAQSA
+778 FGSLF
-793 WQQLTLALGSFA
+793 GSDK
-805 PLQALQSVIGSMLT
+805 P
-819 ALRDLPGQFMALG
+819 
-832 SAMLQGLAQ
+832 
-841 GVRNAAEQAVA
+841 
-852 AVGEVAAGVRDRFKA
+852 
-867 MLGIHSPSRVFAT
+867 
-880 LGSALSL
+880 
-887 GLAQGVAA
+887 
-895 DGPAVVNEVG
+895 
-905 QLAQSLQ
+905 
-912 AVPLSLAS
+912 AS
-920 PEVVPPEQDVPT
+920 PT
-932 VPSFATAA
+932 ATA
-940 PDPEPA
+940 PA
-946 APVDQPGLRLPSPD
+946 TARPATVGNTASLVASRTSVGTAPVGIAPMSAGSP
-960 SPSLGLALP
+960 LVAG
-969 ARIDGSMP
+969 ARPVTMP
-977 TWRPAWEGAPAL
+977 
-989 QVPSAKDR
+989 
-997 PGDVVAPARA
+997 A
-1007 QPVPVNDPTRVAPS
+1007 QPLAARGNTSVSLSAPITVN
-1021 MPGAPVAP
+1021 
-1029 GAPTIHF
+1029 
-1036 APQITIHAPAG
+1036 APAG
-1047 SDPQALADLLDSRLR
+1047 MDAREIAALIESRLR
-1062 SLIRDALRGSSAALH
+1062 ALVRETTRSPAAAMY

>member
-18 SLGSAVRGAQA
+18 SLGSAVRGAQG

-72 SGLEANIANQGGE
+72 SGLEANIAGQDGG
-85 PSAKQAKEL
+85 ATTKQAREL

-100 AARAEEAYRRQRA
+100 AARAEDAYRRQRS

-118 STSLTRAGVN
+118 STSLERAGVN
-128 TRAMGSESARLG
+128 TRAMGAESTRLG

-146 RSRTEALTRAQ
+146 RTRTEALTRAQ

-168 AYRAQMV
+168 AYRAQMM

-180 GGALYGLVQPAVQF
+180 GGALYSLVQPAVAF

-202 KVVNFDTPDQ
+202 KVVNFDTPAQ

-217 KDVLLMSMRI
+217 QDVLLMSTRI
-227 PMAADGIGAIVAAAG
+227 PMAAEGIGAIVAAAG

-359 LATADKQNERFQQGL
+359 LATADKQNEKFQQGL

-404 NAPDLMGTLS
+404 KAPDLMGTLS

-432 DTYEKA
+432 ETYEKV

-492 VGALMGPIDSLANL
+492 VGALIAPIDRLANL

-521 GAVLGLKVA
+521 GAVLALKVA
-530 TIALGYAWT
+530 TIALGYACT

-566 AATGASSGL
+566 AATGTSAGI
-575 LSLAWS
+575 LSVAWS

-601 WAMLPAIGATTVALL
+601 WAMLPAIGATTAALL

-643 PMAAYVGGVFEGI
+643 PIAAYVGGVFQGI
-656 RSAVQ
+656 RAAVQ
-661 PAISSLSTALAP
+661 PAITSLTTALAP
-673 LAPIGR
+673 LAPSGPLSPTSLVSSLMQS
-679 AVASVFGFIADAI
+679 VA
-692 SGLVGWVGQLLAP
+692 W
-705 VTLSTEEFNSL
+705 
-716 SASGQSLG
+716 SAG
-724 SVIGSVLSAAFT
+724 SVICW
-736 ALTFP
+736 P
-741 IRAVGTLVGWVMAGF
+741 R
-756 RWLVSFSPLAAMQTA
+756 
-771 WQPLSGF
+771 
-778 FGSLWASVVSGAQSA
+778 
-793 WQQLTLALGSFA
+793 
-805 PLQALQSVIGSMLT
+805 
-819 ALRDLPGQFMALG
+819 
-832 SAMLQGLAQ
+832 
-841 GVRNAAEQAVA
+841 
-852 AVGEVAAGVRDRFKA
+852 
-867 MLGIHSPSRVFAT
+867 SPSPRMSST
-880 LGSALSL
+880 
-887 GLAQGVAA
+887 
-895 DGPAVVNEVG
+895 
-905 QLAQSLQ
+905 
-912 AVPLSLAS
+912 AS
-920 PEVVPPEQDVPT
+920 RRQV
-932 VPSFATAA
+932 
-940 PDPEPA
+940 
-946 APVDQPGLRLPSPD
+946 
-960 SPSLGLALP
+960 SPSG
-969 ARIDGSMP
+969 R
-977 TWRPAWEGAPAL
+977 
-989 QVPSAKDR
+989 
-997 PGDVVAPARA
+997 
-1007 QPVPVNDPTRVAPS
+1007 
-1021 MPGAPVAP
+1021 
-1029 GAPTIHF
+1029 
-1036 APQITIHAPAG
+1036 
-1047 SDPQALADLLDSRLR
+1047 
-1062 SLIRDALRGSSAALH
+1062 
-1077 D
+1077 

>member
-1 MATAHPV
+1 MANAHPV

-49 QLETLRAQAKDAA
+49 QLETLRSQAKDAA

-72 SGLEANIANQGGE
+72 AGLEGNIANQGGD

-118 STSLTRAGVN
+118 STSLQRAGVN
-128 TRAMGSESARLG
+128 TRDMGTESARLG
-140 SQLETL
+140 SQLAVL
-146 RSRTEALTRAQ
+146 RTRTEALTRAQ

-162 NLENRS
+162 NLEARS
-168 AYRAQMV
+168 AYRSQMM

-180 GGALYGLVQPAVQF
+180 GGALYGLARPAVQF

-202 KVVNFDTPDQ
+202 KVVDFDTPEQ

-217 KDVLLMSMRI
+217 KEVLLLSTRI
-227 PMAADGIGAIVAAAG
+227 PMAAEGIGAIVAAAG

-270 QAGAAM
+270 EAGAAM

-305 AKASDLLNIANRAG
+305 AKAADLLNIANRAG

-359 LATADKQNERFQQGL
+359 LATADKQNDKFQQGL

-382 VMKKMIQRDAQGA
+382 VMKKLIERDAQGA

-404 NAPDLMGTLS
+404 QAPDLMGTLS

-470 KNQMSRLGIT
+470 KNQMARLGVT

-545 LGAQVAFQS
+545 LAAQVAFQS

-566 AATGASSGL
+566 AATGTSAGI
-575 LSLAWS
+575 LSLAWT
-581 RIQTG
+581 RLQTG
-586 ALGLIAPIKSAALAF
+586 ALGLITPIKSAALAF
-601 WAMLPAIGATTVALL
+601 WSMLPAIGATTAALL
-616 ANPITWIVAGIGV
+616 ANPITWIVVGIGA

-643 PMAAYVGGVFEGI
+643 PIAAYLGGVFNGI
-656 RSAVQ
+656 RSAMQ
-661 PAISSLSTALAP
+661 PAITSLSTALAP
-673 LAPIGR
+673 LAPIGTLI
-679 AVASVFGFIADAI
+679 ANVFGFIADGV
-692 SGLVGWVGQLLAP
+692 SRVVGWIGQLLAP
-705 VTLSTEEFNSL
+705 VTLTTDEFDSL

-724 SVIGSVLSAAFT
+724 SVIGSVLSTAFT

-741 IRAVGTLVGWVMAGF
+741 IRAVGTLVGWVIEGF
-756 RWLVSFSPLAAMQTA
+756 QALV
-771 WQPLSGF
+771 
-778 FGSLWASVVSGAQSA
+778 
-793 WQQLTLALGSFA
+793 SFA
-805 PLQALQSVIGSMLT
+805 PLSLISAAWQPVADFMTSLWSGITATVGQAIDWIANKIGWVMNVGKQVGDWFASLFGGEKQAAPTST
-819 ALRDLPGQFMALG
+819 APTSSRPAALG
-832 SAMLQGLAQ
+832 SATSLAVSRPSVGTAPIGLTP
-841 GVRNAAEQAVA
+841 
-852 AVGEVAAGVRDRFKA
+852 
-867 MLGIHSPSRVFAT
+867 MS
-880 LGSALSL
+880 LGS
-887 GLAQGVAA
+887 
-895 DGPAVVNEVG
+895 P
-905 QLAQSLQ
+905 
-912 AVPLSLAS
+912 
-920 PEVVPPEQDVPT
+920 
-932 VPSFATAA
+932 
-940 PDPEPA
+940 
-946 APVDQPGLRLPSPD
+946 
-960 SPSLGLALP
+960 
-969 ARIDGSMP
+969 
-977 TWRPAWEGAPAL
+977 
-989 QVPSAKDR
+989 
-997 PGDVVAPARA
+997 VVANARPMAMPA
-1007 QPVPVNDPTRVAPS
+1007 QPLAARGNTSVSLSAPITVNAP
-1021 MPGAPVAP
+1021 PGMDAREIA
-1029 GAPTIHF
+1029 
-1036 APQITIHAPAG
+1036 
-1047 SDPQALADLLDSRLR
+1047 ALIESRLR
-1062 SLIRDALRGSSAALH
+1062 ALMRETTRSPAAAMY

>member
-38 AELGNKQSGIK
+38 VELGNKQSGIK
-49 QLETLRAQAKDAA
+49 QLENLRSQAKDAA
-62 LAMRAAQQKV
+62 LAMRASQRKV
-72 SGLEANIANQGGE
+72 TGLEANIANQGGE
-85 PSAKQAKEL
+85 PTAKQTKEL

-100 AARAEEAYRRQRA
+100 ATRAEEAYQRQRA

-128 TRAMGSESARLG
+128 TRAMGAESARLG

-146 RSRTEALTRAQ
+146 RSRTEALSRAQ

-168 AYRAQMV
+168 AYRAQMM

-202 KVVNFDTPDQ
+202 KVVNFDTPQQ

-217 KDVLLMSMRI
+217 KEVLLMSTRI

-288 EVVKLGDAIN
+288 GVVSLGDAIN

-305 AKASDLLNIANRAG
+305 ARASDLLNIANRAG

-359 LATADKQNERFQQGL
+359 LATADKQNEKFQQGL
-374 QDIGLSAE
+374 QNIGLSAE
-382 VMKKMIQRDAQGA
+382 VMKQMIGRDAQGA
-395 LTTFLRQVK
+395 LTTFLQQVK
-404 NAPDLMGTLS
+404 KAPDLMGTLS

-438 VGLVA
+438 VGLVG
-443 DQTAYAGSMQK
+443 DQTAYAGSMQA

-470 KNQMSRLGIT
+470 KNRMSRLGIT

-506 AERFPIVT
+506 AERFPVVT
-514 QVVVGTV
+514 QVVMGTV

-545 LGAQVAFQS
+545 LAANTAFQS

-566 AATGASSGL
+566 AATGTSAGI
-575 LSLAWS
+575 LSMAWT

-586 ALGLIAPIKSAALAF
+586 ALGLVTPIKSAALAF
-601 WAMLPAIGATTVALL
+601 WAMLPAIGATTAALL
-616 ANPITWIVAGIGV
+616 ANPITWIVAGIGA
-629 AVAGLALVIRKYWD
+629 AVVGLALVIRKYWD
-643 PMAAYVGGVFEGI
+643 PIAAYVGGVFQGI
-656 RSAVQ
+656 RATVQ
-661 PAISSLSTALAP
+661 PAITSLTTALAP
-673 LAPIGR
+673 LAPIGQAMA
-679 AVASVFGFIADAI
+679 AVFRFVGEAI

-705 VTLSTEEFNSL
+705 VTLTQDEFAAL

-724 SVIGSVLSAAFT
+724 TVIGSVLSAAFT

-741 IRAVGTLVGWVMAGF
+741 IRAVGTLVGWVMEGF
-756 RWLVSFSPLAAMQTA
+756 RMLAAFSPLAAMQVG
-771 WQPLSGF
+771 WQPVSGF

-793 WQQLTLALGSFA
+793 WQQLSTALGSPS
-805 PLQALQSVIGSMLT
+805 PLQALQSVLGSMLS
-819 ALRDLPGQFMALG
+819 ALGSLPGQFMALG

-841 GVRNAAEQAVA
+841 GVRNAAQQAVA

-867 MLGIHSPSRVFAT
+867 MLGINSPSRVFAT
-880 LGSALSL
+880 LGTALSL

-895 DGPAVVNEVG
+895 AGPAVVSEVG

-912 AVPLSLAS
+912 SVPFSLA
-920 PEVVPPEQDVPT
+920 
-932 VPSFATAA
+932 A
-940 PDPEPA
+940 PGVA
-946 APVDQPGLRLPSPD
+946 QPGLRLPSPD
-960 SPSLGLALP
+960 RPSLGLALP
-969 ARIDGSMP
+969 APAIDGPASVL
-977 TWRPAWEGAPAL
+977 RPAWEDAPAA
-989 QVPSAKDR
+989 QVQPAKGGHGDVRMPGRVQSVPARELPPIAPSA
-997 PGDVVAPARA
+997 PASST
-1007 QPVPVNDPTRVAPS
+1007 VSN
-1021 MPGAPVAP
+1021 AP

-1036 APQITIHAPAG
+1036 APQITIHAPAL

-1062 SLIRDALRGSSAALH
+1062 SLIRESLRGSSAALH

>member
-18 SLGSAVRGAQA
+18 SLGSAVRSAQA

-49 QLETLRAQAKDAA
+49 QLESLRQQAIEAGKAWQEAQDKIRQLQQAKASGQWSTKGLDAA
-62 LAMRAAQQKV
+62 RARV
-72 SGLEANIANQGGE
+72 SALEAKAADPALSE
-85 PSAKQAKEL
+85 AK
-94 ERARAA
+94 RARAA
-100 AARAEEAYRRQRA
+100 AALETARQRLA
-113 AVDEL
+113 EQEAKAEARYARQLDHLVEKAGKAKTAYEQIKASVANLTTEL
-118 STSLTRAGVN
+118 QKSGVATN
-128 TRAMGSESARLG
+128 KLASEQAHLG
-140 SQLETL
+140 STMETL
-146 RSRTEALTRAQ
+146 RARTEALTRAQ
-157 QAQAR
+157 QAQAS
-162 NLENRS
+162 NLEQRS
-168 AYRAQMV
+168 AYRAQMM

-217 KDVLLMSMRI
+217 KDVLELSTRI

-242 QAGIAREELLRFAED
+242 QAGIARHELVRFAED

-276 TGLRSIFGLTQD
+276 TGLRSIFGSTQD

-305 AKASDLLNIANRAG
+305 AKASDLLNIANRSG
-319 STAKLFGL
+319 STAKLIGL
-327 SGAQLNA
+327 SGAQLSA

-359 LATADKQNERFQQGL
+359 LATADKQSEKFQQAL
-374 QDIGLSAE
+374 AQLGLSAKE
-382 VMKKMIQRDAQGA
+382 LKKDIARDAQGT
-395 LTTFLRQVK
+395 LINFLEAVK
-404 NAPDLMGTLS
+404 GAPDVMGTLS
-414 DLFGMEYA
+414 DLFGAEYS
-422 DDIAKLVGSM
+422 DDIAKLVGSL
-432 DTYEKA
+432 DTYRQA
-438 VGLVA
+438 IGLVA
-443 DQTAYAGSMQK
+443 DETAYAGSMQK
-454 EYEARS
+454 EYEARA

-470 KNQMSRLGIT
+470 KNQISRLGIT
-480 VGNALLPALNSL
+480 IGNALLPPLNSL
-492 VGALMGPIDSLANL
+492 LGALMAPIGALAQL
-506 AERFPIVT
+506 AERFPVVT
-514 QVVVGTV
+514 QVVVGTI
-521 GAVLGLKVA
+521 GAVLALKVA

-554 ARAGLALLQVQA
+554 VRAGLALLQAQA
-566 AATGASSGL
+566 AATGASAGI
-575 LSLAWS
+575 LSLAWA
-581 RIQTG
+581 RIKMG
-586 ALGLIAPIKSAALAF
+586 ALGLITPIKSAALAF
-601 WAMLPAIGATTVALL
+601 WSMLPAIGATTTALL

-643 PMAAYVGGVFEGI
+643 PIAAYVGGVFQGI
-656 RSAVQ
+656 RAAVQ
-661 PAISSLSTALAP
+661 PAITSLTTALAP
-673 LAPIGR
+673 LAPIGQ
-679 AVASVFGFIADAI
+679 AVASVFGFIADGV
-692 SGLVGWVGQLLAP
+692 SRVVGWIGQLLAP
-705 VTLSTEEFNSL
+705 VTLSKDEFDSL

-724 SVIGSVLSAAFT
+724 TVIGSVLSAAFT

-741 IRAVGTLVGWVMAGF
+741 IRAVGTLVGWVMEGF
-756 RWLVSFSPLAAMQTA
+756 RWLVSFSPLAALQAA

-778 FGSLWASVVSGAQSA
+778 FGGLWASVVSGAQSA
-793 WQQLTLALGSFA
+793 WQQLTAALGSFA

-819 ALRDLPGQFMALG
+819 ALRDLPGQFMSLG
-832 SAMLQGLAQ
+832 SSLLQGLAQ

-852 AVGEVAAGVRDRFKA
+852 AVGEVAARVRDRFKA

-895 DGPAVVNEVG
+895 AGPAVVSEVG
-905 QLAQSLQ
+905 RLTQSLQ
-912 AVPLSLAS
+912 AVPLSLANPDVVS
-920 PEVVPPEQDVPT
+920 PAQ
-932 VPSFATAA
+932 
-940 PDPEPA
+940 
-946 APVDQPGLRLPSPD
+946 GLRLPSPD
-960 SPSLGLALP
+960 RPSMGLA
-969 ARIDGSMP
+969 
-977 TWRPAWEGAPAL
+977 
-989 QVPSAKDR
+989 
-997 PGDVVAPARA
+997 VAPH
-1007 QPVPVNDPTRVAPS
+1007 T
-1021 MPGAPVAP
+1021 PGAPS
-1029 GAPTIHF
+1029 IHF
-1036 APQITIHAPAG
+1036 APQITIHAPPG